1 MLAEAGVTT
10 LAELQ
15 QLGAVRA
22 YRLVSQLQH
31 GKASLN
37 LLWAL
42 AAGLEDRDWRSL
54 SRDERDSLRRELRG
68 WIRGERWKLALHR
81 LRYRFMDSA
90 SPGEA
95 AAPPRRA

>member
-1 MLAEAGVTT
+1 VVKNG
-10 LAELQ
+10 
-15 QLGAVRA
+15 
-22 YRLVSQLQH
+22 
-31 GKASLN
+31 
-37 LLWAL
+37 LWNQRIGRREL
-42 AAGLEDRDWRSL
+42 AAFASAYTAGDRN
-54 SRDERDSLRRELRG
+54 LRVELRG